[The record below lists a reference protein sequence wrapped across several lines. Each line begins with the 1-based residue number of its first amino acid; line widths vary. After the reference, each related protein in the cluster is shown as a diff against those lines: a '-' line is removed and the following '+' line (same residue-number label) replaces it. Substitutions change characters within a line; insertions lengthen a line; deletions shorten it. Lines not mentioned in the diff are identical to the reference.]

1 MTTTQIRQLA
11 QQMFDFA
18 ARADRLGC
26 SNDCALL
33 VNIDDNIAPLYG
45 YWRLRRRPQPVLLSC
60 YKGAVAH
67 VS

>member
-33 VNIDDNIAPLYG
+33 VNIDDNIAPLMVTGGSEDDRNPFFY
-45 YWRLRRRPQPVLLSC
+45 LATKEQ
-60 YKGAVAH
+60 
-67 VS
+67 